1 MLTQLGFPVNSD
13 LSHVLF
19 CLNTYNSII
28 VKSLAAE
35 LVSTTDIAAYSNF
48 SESLY
53 LTDDESLLN
62 KINEQVEQSHY
73 FEMANIHNFVSEVL
87 FSWYL
92 SSKNKSA
99 TLIDS
104 LRSLYE
110 HMSLMNVNEHEAMR
124 SGDALKNFYEDL
136 IPDALRKTLGEFYTP
151 DWMVQYMIEKLPSI

>member
-1 MLTQLGFPVNSD
+1 
-13 LSHVLF
+13 
-19 CLNTYNSII
+19 
-28 VKSLAAE
+28 
-35 LVSTTDIAAYSNF
+35 
-48 SESLY
+48 
-53 LTDDESLLN
+53 
-62 KINEQVEQSHY
+62 
-73 FEMANIHNFVSEVL
+73 MANIHNFVSEVL